1 MGPGPGAGENNGER
15 AGIVGFDSNVF
26 IEYYTRYVFS
36 SASLIQ
42 NESQIY
48 TLYVDEATVRYMKQ
62 NQHKLPAKWLIPLLI
77 IIIGSSTILV
87 ANAFLRHLYE
97 TGNRITASVSN
108 SANASTPGI
117 RSTNNTPTA
126 GSNAFTVQSHLG
138 SPTAGHSPNGTP
150 TNNPNLTPTTPIPD
164 NGATLPPGSALPG
177 DSTCASRV
185 IMSSFEPRPDN
196 YATNHRVPSAT
207 QISNL
212 HPWNPL
218 IGMDSKSDSL
228 RKRVTG
234 NFTGTTEEILQWVAC
249 KWGIDPNIIRAQAVS
264 ESYWHQ
270 SQLGD
275 YTTNQSL
282 CPPATWNG
290 SSCYQSYGILQIK
303 YTYFQS
309 EWPMSRDDTAFNADF
324 VYGWLRN
331 CYEGWAD
338 YLYHRTPAPGYPSYH
353 AGDIWGCLGFWF
365 SGSWYDQGAINYINV
380 TKGHYAQK
388 PWLQP
393 GF

>member
-1 MGPGPGAGENNGER
+1 
-15 AGIVGFDSNVF
+15 
-26 IEYYTRYVFS
+26 
-36 SASLIQ
+36 
-42 NESQIY
+42 
-48 TLYVDEATVRYMKQ
+48 MKQ
-62 NQHKLPAKWLIPLLI
+62 KKHKLVSKWPIPLLLI
-77 IIIGSSTILV
+77 LIGGSV
-87 ANAFLRHLYE
+87 FLLASFFLQKHPE
-97 TGNRITASVSN
+97 MGNRTSN
-108 SANASTPGI
+108 NLSNAANGSTPGI
-117 RSTNNTPTA
+117 ISTNTTPTVN
-126 GSNAFTVQSHLG
+126 SNTFSVQSHLNT
-138 SPTAGHSPNGTP
+138 PTVGRSPNGTP
-150 TNNPNLTPTTPIPD
+150 TNNPNLTPTTPIVN
-164 NGATLPPGSALPG
+164 NGTTLPPGSALPG

-185 IMSSFEPRPDN
+185 IMSSFEPRTDN
-196 YATNHRVPSAT
+196 YAANHRVPTAT
-207 QISNL
+207 QIANL

-234 NFTGTTEEILQWVAC
+234 NFSGTTDEILQWVAC
-249 KWGIDPNIIRAQAVS
+249 KWGIDANIIRAQAVS

-282 CPPATWNG
+282 CPPSTWNG
-290 SSCYQSYGILQIK
+290 TSCYQSYGILQIK

-338 YLYHRTPAPGYPSYH
+338 YLYHRTPTPGYPSYH

-380 TKGHYAQK
+380 AKGHYAQK

-393 GF
+393 SF